1 MTNVDISKGHHQNS
15 IVTFVCWIDCFLAL
29 WYPQAKKSAP
39 HPSSCSL
46 ACHPLNNARSLPK
59 TMLFRGFIL
68 AAALGASSP
77 LASAFVPQQ
86 AISSGG
92 STSTSLRATVDPSVV
107 TKKEYQDI
115 CGVDFDDQTLE
126 ERLTRTK
133 FLYPKHVEVIED
145 LAPIAGAMVD
155 DVVSSMLRS

>member
-1 MTNVDISKGHHQNS
+1 MS
-15 IVTFVCWIDCFLAL
+15 
-29 WYPQAKKSAP
+29 
-39 HPSSCSL
+39 
-46 ACHPLNNARSLPK
+46 
-59 TMLFRGFIL
+59 
-68 AAALGASSP
+68 
-77 LASAFVPQQ
+77 
-86 AISSGG
+86 SSGG
-92 STSTSLRATVDPSVV
+92 STTTTSLRSTVDPSVV

-155 DVVSSMLRS
+155 DVVSSMLRSLCGRGGYCLDILTELFYRFDRMRSAFGSLVSVCCINRRMIPCVHFQHVVFSPALQKFSL

>member
-1 MTNVDISKGHHQNS
+1 
-15 IVTFVCWIDCFLAL
+15 
-29 WYPQAKKSAP
+29 
-39 HPSSCSL
+39 
-46 ACHPLNNARSLPK
+46 
-59 TMLFRGFIL
+59 MLFRGFIL

-77 LASAFVPQQ
+77 LASAFVPQT
-86 AISSGG
+86 ISSGG
-92 STSTSLRATVDPSVV
+92 STSTSLCATVDPSVV

-155 DVVSSMLRS
+155 DVVSSMLAGADGAETACTSQPMIFCFCSSVLCLRATRIYCCFELVTCLFNVCSHRPRKNSR

>member
-1 MTNVDISKGHHQNS
+1 
-15 IVTFVCWIDCFLAL
+15 
-29 WYPQAKKSAP
+29 
-39 HPSSCSL
+39 
-46 ACHPLNNARSLPK
+46 
-59 TMLFRGFIL
+59 MLFRGFIL

-77 LASAFVPQQ
+77 LASAFVPQ
-86 AISSGG
+86 AVSSSGS
-92 STSTSLRATVDPSVV
+92 STTTTSLRSTVDPSVV

>member
-1 MTNVDISKGHHQNS
+1 MS
-15 IVTFVCWIDCFLAL
+15 
-29 WYPQAKKSAP
+29 
-39 HPSSCSL
+39 
-46 ACHPLNNARSLPK
+46 
-59 TMLFRGFIL
+59 
-68 AAALGASSP
+68 
-77 LASAFVPQQ
+77 
-86 AISSGG
+86 SSGG
-92 STSTSLRATVDPSVV
+92 STTTTSLRSTVDPSVV

-155 DVVSSMLRS
+155 DVVSSMLRSLCGRGGYCLDILTELFYRFDRMRSAFIPLVSVCCINFVA

>member
-1 MTNVDISKGHHQNS
+1 
-15 IVTFVCWIDCFLAL
+15 
-29 WYPQAKKSAP
+29 
-39 HPSSCSL
+39 
-46 ACHPLNNARSLPK
+46 
-59 TMLFRGFIL
+59 MLFRGFIL

-77 LASAFVPQQ
+77 LASAFVPQ

-92 STSTSLRATVDPSVV
+92 STTTSLRATVDPSVV

-155 DVVSSMLRS
+155 DVVSSISSRAGRILPAHPELLIALN